1 MLFGTIIFRVRGL
14 VGQVLWNSVARIIC
28 SNSFLGSIFQ
38 TNTMSAE
45 SPGIKTTEFTNP
57 NLEVLFNE
65 EQIKDRILELGRAI
79 TNEYRGRDLVLVS
92 VLKGSCIFLADLMR
106 AIDLQ
111 MTIDFM
117 AVSSYKDGTVSSG
130 DVEILKDLSNSIR
143 GKDVIVVED
152 IVDTGLTLSRLLE
165 ILGSRG
171 ANSIKLASFLD
182 KPDPRIKT
190 ELKIDFTGF
199 VVPNRFL
206 VGYGLDAAGRYRNL
220 PFIAAVR
227 DPSAV

>member
-1 MLFGTIIFRVRGL
+1 
-14 VGQVLWNSVARIIC
+14 
-28 SNSFLGSIFQ
+28 
-38 TNTMSAE
+38 MSAE
-45 SPGIKTTEFTNP
+45 SPKASVTEFTNP
-57 NLEVLFNE
+57 NLEILYTE
-65 EQIKDRILELGRAI
+65 DQIRDRITELGAEI
-79 TNEYRGRDLVLVS
+79 TREYSGRGRELVLVG
-92 VLKGSCIFLADLMR
+92 VLKGSCVFMADLMR

-117 AVSSYKDGTVSSG
+117 SVSSYKDGTVSTG
-130 DVEILKDLSNSIR
+130 DVEILKDLSNPIR

-165 ILGSRG
+165 ILSSRG
-171 ANSIKLASFLD
+171 ASSIKLATFLD
-182 KPDPRIKT
+182 KPEPRIKK
-190 ELKIDFTGF
+190 ELRIDYTGF

-227 DPSAV
+227 DPSNA